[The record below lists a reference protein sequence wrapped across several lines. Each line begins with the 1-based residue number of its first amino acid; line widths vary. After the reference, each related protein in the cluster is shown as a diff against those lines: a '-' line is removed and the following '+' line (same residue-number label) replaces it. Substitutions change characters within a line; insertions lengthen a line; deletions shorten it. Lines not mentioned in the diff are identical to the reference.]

1 MNLCMRVCLI
11 PHCFTIATEQDKQYN
26 DTNNMWGEREG
37 EAKLMDERVES
48 RLIEYESYKEPM

>member
-1 MNLCMRVCLI
+1 MRVCLI